1 MSFGNLSV
9 LRSRRDQPCAPDRPP
24 QPIRALP
31 GWAVDAILFGLP
43 DKDACDG
50 RKVWTMCMRIA
61 MSAHRRG
68 WSESEYLV
76 EIMHHKSRLWQQPM
90 TRRDGRTSSM
100 RTAHKSLLKAWETGV
115 ANANNVG
122 MRTREEIRADAVELA
137 YIWSDRI
144 SERVDGLNP
153 TEEAVMSYV
162 IAETERRGMLR
173 VTFQVGQSPSSPK
186 PHTGLPRASCRCSQ
200 RGLLVQHSPGRRGKN
215 GRGKAAIYGLVGPNA
230 LGT

>member
-1 MSFGNLSV
+1 M
-9 LRSRRDQPCAPDRPP
+9 
-24 QPIRALP
+24 
-31 GWAVDAILFGLP
+31 
-43 DKDACDG
+43 
-50 RKVWTMCMRIA
+50 
-61 MSAHRRG
+61 G

-76 EIMHHKSRLWQQPM
+76 EIMHHKSRLWQQLM

-173 VTFQVGQSPSSPK
+173 VTCPGRAVAEFAKTSHRTAARILPLLAK
-186 PHTGLPRASCRCSQ
+186 RGLPGAALPRPAGQKRKRKGGDLRAGRPKRLRHIDIRGIPLCAKRRLRRFAPN
-200 RGLLVQHSPGRRGKN
+200 RGLTG
-215 GRGKAAIYGLVGPNA
+215 Y
-230 LGT
+230 